1 METFTTIL
9 LSPHPNPK
17 EIIMW
22 IFSKTGLVSAVRKVD
37 APDVI
42 TVRSRDRISLK
53 SLAACA
59 NSEIVKSPDGDYP
72 YRVFIDQ
79 NVFAKW
85 AQDIDYDNF
94 KSHVA
99 HVRGYDYAHNLHDVW
114 AAMLRTQDEEA
125 LSAP

>member
-1 METFTTIL
+1 
-9 LSPHPNPK
+9 
-17 EIIMW
+17 MW
-22 IFSKTGLVSAVRKVD
+22 IFSETGFVSAVRKVD

-42 TVRSRDRISLK
+42 TVRSRDRISLE

-72 YRVFIDQ
+72 YRIFIDQ

-85 AQDIDYDNF
+85 AQEVVQGIGYDNF

-99 HVRGYDYAHNLHDVW
+99 QVRGYDYAHNLHDVW
-114 AAMLRTQDEEA
+114 AAMLRTEDEEA
-125 LSAP
+125 LSDP